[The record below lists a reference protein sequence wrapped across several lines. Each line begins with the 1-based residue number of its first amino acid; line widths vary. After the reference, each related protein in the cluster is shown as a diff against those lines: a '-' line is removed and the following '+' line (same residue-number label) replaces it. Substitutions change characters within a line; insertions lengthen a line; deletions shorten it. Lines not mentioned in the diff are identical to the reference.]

1 LDLEIRAAPAPWLHL
16 GVTYSY
22 SDDKFLTD
30 VVITPAGL
38 GLPTSI
44 YAAGNHLPFAPAN
57 ALNLSAEGKWDLP
70 SDGGTVSAGGDLTFR
85 SRIWG
90 DGFNNDAPQVHD
102 RTDIHGL
109 LNASIDYKTHDE
121 HWDVRLWGRNLTDTR
136 YGAPTSVYF
145 PAAVA
150 FGYTGSYFGLMQW
163 NPPRMFG
170 VTVSYH
176 LR

>member
-16 GVTYSY
+16 GATYSY

-30 VVITPAGL
+30 VVLTPAQPGQ
-38 GLPTSI
+38 PAVMF
-44 YAAGNHLPFAPAN
+44 AAGNHLPVTPAN
-57 ALNLSAEGKWDLP
+57 ALNLSAEGRWDLP
-70 SDGGTVSAGGDLTFR
+70 SDGGTVSAGGDITFR

-136 YGAPTSVYF
+136 YGAPTSAYF
-145 PAAVA
+145 APAVA
-150 FGYTGSYFGLMQW
+150 FGYAGSYLSLMQW
-163 NPPRMFG
+163 NPPRTFG
-170 VTVSYH
+170 VTASYH